1 MKVMNAYGKGEASNG
16 AVSVI
21 VEIRSLA
28 NRHRDLQFRL
38 PREYLSLESRLR
50 NIVLS
55 HIDRGR
61 LEIHIQRKP
70 IEGEHELVLD
80 QALAQNY
87 MSSLRDLA
95 VATGRMEK
103 DQQLTAE
110 QKEAMFPLKEL
121 LQMPGVLYRVEK
133 EADSALE
140 WPLLSTALEMALLD
154 MMDRRKSKGVQHKI
168 LLLTILKDLHKHHS
182 TIEENSTGLHEH
194 LFQRFQKRLI
204 RLLGEK
210 LDPDRLTHE
219 AALLAEKSDITEE
232 LIRLQTHLDMLRHQL
247 SKDSPSGRK
256 LDYIAQELSKEI
268 NILNSKSSNH
278 KSVHAILEF
287 KSQVEQLRELISNIE

>member
-16 AVSVI
+16 AISVI

-50 NIVLS
+50 NIVVS

-61 LEIHIQRKP
+61 LEIYIQRKHT
-70 IEGEHELVLD
+70 EGEHELVLN
-80 QALAQNY
+80 QSLAQSY
-87 MSSLRDLA
+87 MDRMLKLA
-95 VATGRMEK
+95 VATGRLEEIK
-103 DQQLTAE
+103 SLTTEEEE
-110 QKEAMFPLKEL
+110 QMFPLKEL

-133 EADSALE
+133 EADPTLE
-140 WPLLSTALEMALLD
+140 WPLLSTALEMGLLD
-154 MMDRRKSKGVQHKI
+154 MLDRRKNKGAKHKTH
-168 LLLTILKDLHKHHS
+168 LLVILKELRRLQS
-182 TIEENSTGLHEH
+182 TIEENSSGLHEH

-204 RLLGEK
+204 RLLGEQ

-219 AALLAEKSDITEE
+219 AALLAEKSDVTEE
-232 LIRLQTHLDMLRHQL
+232 LIRLQAHLDMLHLQL
-247 SKDSPSGRK
+247 SKDAPSGRK

-278 KSVHAILEF
+278 KSIHAILEF
-287 KSQVEQLRELISNIE
+287 KSQIEKLRELIGNIE